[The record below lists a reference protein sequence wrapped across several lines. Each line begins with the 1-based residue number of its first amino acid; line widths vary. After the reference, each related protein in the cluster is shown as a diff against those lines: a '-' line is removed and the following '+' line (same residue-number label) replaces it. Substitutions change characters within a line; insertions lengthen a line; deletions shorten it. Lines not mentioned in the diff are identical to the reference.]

1 MKQYSN
7 PFAQK
12 IQAILVPLLGE
23 FMTMGVIKKQA
34 EMLGTSEDSLELKHM
49 PQMADNIKKGLS
61 IFLGNEK
68 AQQIGNIIREIK

>member
-1 MKQYSN
+1 
-7 PFAQK
+7 
-12 IQAILVPLLGE
+12 
-23 FMTMGVIKKQA
+23 MTMGVIKKQA